1 MDLTS
6 YVFYGPTNGRLLF
19 WVCFLFEELEEF
31 SKEEAFIRR
40 KQKCPL
46 EIRLG
51 LMQIGLNHLILI
63 LLVNGAVRHATEEIS
78 CGKEITFLF
87 P

>member
-1 MDLTS
+1 MYS
-6 YVFYGPTNGRLLF
+6 YGPTNGRLLF
-19 WVCFLFEELEEF
+19 WVHFLFEELEEF
-31 SKEEAFIRR
+31 SKEEACIRR
-40 KQKCPL
+40 KQKCPV

-63 LLVNGAVRHATEEIS
+63 LLVNSAVRCTAEEMS